1 MNDNWVAEGNADLES
16 VFAYGPESYD
26 AVVLL
31 ALASLEAGSV
41 EGVDV
46 AAKLQEVSGGTGDGT
61 KCTTF
66 ADCADIIIGGGT
78 ADYDGVSGPI
88 TFNEVGDPTEA
99 SIQVYQYL
107 NDNTSVPYA
116 G

>member
-1 MNDNWVAEGNADLES
+1 M
-16 VFAYGPESYD
+16 FAYGPEAYD

-61 KCTTF
+61 KCTTY
-66 ADCADIIIGGGT
+66 AECADIIIGGGT

-99 SIQVYQYL
+99 SIQVYQYGA
-107 NDNTSVPYA
+107 DNIAVPYA

>member
-1 MNDNWVAEGNADLES
+1 MNDNWVADGNDDLAS
-16 VFAYGPESYD
+16 VFAYGPEAYD
-26 AVVLL
+26 AVILL
-31 ALASLEAGSV
+31 ALAALEAGST
-41 EGVDV
+41 EGVDI
-46 AAKLQEVSGGTGDGT
+46 AAKLQEVSGGVDGGT

-66 ADCADIIIGGGT
+66 AECADIIIGGGQ

-99 SIQVYQYL
+99 SIQVYEFI

>member
-1 MNDNWVAEGNADLES
+1 M
-16 VFAYGPESYD
+16 
-26 AVVLL
+26 
-31 ALASLEAGSV
+31 
-41 EGVDV
+41 
-46 AAKLQEVSGGTGDGT
+46 AAKLQEVSGGVEGGT

-66 ADCADIIIGGGT
+66 AECADIIIGGGQ

-99 SIQVYQYL
+99 SIGVYQYGA
-107 NDNTSVPYA
+107 DNVAVPFN